1 VQLSFLHEDR
11 SSNVMFGGYAANVV
25 WLKARLSL

>member
-1 VQLSFLHEDR
+1 LSFLHEDR
-11 SSNVMFGGYAANVV
+11 SSNIAFGGYAADVF